1 MSNDFFSGLLSTI
14 SERGRTLLRR
24 TSWSTEEKHDA
35 AGAIELCEE
44 LLSGRGEAS
53 GTANASGVLDT
64 YRRLDPAER
73 AAFFETLARK
83 VDRAIEAW
91 RNGVGGAGGDLHFAS
106 EPLRQ
111 ELFRRLN
118 RAPGATGE
126 LVDMR
131 ADLLDLREDRKDL
144 DSVDRD

>member
-83 VDRAIEAW
+83 FGPDRSKVDRAIEAW

-106 EPLRQ
+106 EPLR
-111 ELFRRLN
+111 
-118 RAPGATGE
+118 
-126 LVDMR
+126 
-131 ADLLDLREDRKDL
+131 
-144 DSVDRD
+144 